1 MNEMTWNDMKWNR
14 MEWNGMEWMN
24 EWINERMK
32 KWKKESRNVCNLFGR
47 WQKLWSQNLQAKT
60 HRECAQHFLRRRS
73 AQILC
78 EIELSLQSRAPFV
91 DHFPRSR
98 RETAETETILR
109 RPRTATLPEKTQGF
123 APARVFTHEFTRS
136 RALTL
141 PNYLHND
148 VVALMIEVMMLFPSC
163 WES

>member
-1 MNEMTWNDMKWNR
+1 MNDMTWNDMKWNR
-14 MEWNGMEWMN
+14 MEWNEWMN
-24 EWINERMK
+24 EWINEKMK
-32 KWKKESRNVCNLFGR
+32 KWKKKSRNVYNLFGR
-47 WQKLWSQNLQAKT
+47 WQKLWSQNLPSKDASGVRPT
-60 HRECAQHFLRRRS
+60 FPT
-73 AQILC
+73 
-78 EIELSLQSRAPFV
+78 LQSRAPFV

-148 VVALMIEVMMLFPSC
+148 VVALMIEVMMLFPSW